1 MKASVYCSQ
10 SESLNSFF
18 ITGSEDRDQAFNVW
32 EIISSSRYSRETSRN
47 KKSKKTLSKAI
58 LFVVRRYFVSKL
70 IRASETFF
78 KVNNVGESIAQKFLA
93 GGTTFFEL
101 TPWVIVHQETTNGC
115 DRTHTS
121 HTAWDKIFKRCRR
134 RCHGF
139 LGSIQSPP
147 GIKAQ
152 TIVRRC
158 NGIHA

>member
-1 MKASVYCSQ
+1 M
-10 SESLNSFF
+10 
-18 ITGSEDRDQAFNVW
+18 W

-101 TPWVIVHQETTNGC
+101 TPWVIVC
-115 DRTHTS
+115 
-121 HTAWDKIFKRCRR
+121 
-134 RCHGF
+134 
-139 LGSIQSPP
+139 
-147 GIKAQ
+147 
-152 TIVRRC
+152 
-158 NGIHA
+158 